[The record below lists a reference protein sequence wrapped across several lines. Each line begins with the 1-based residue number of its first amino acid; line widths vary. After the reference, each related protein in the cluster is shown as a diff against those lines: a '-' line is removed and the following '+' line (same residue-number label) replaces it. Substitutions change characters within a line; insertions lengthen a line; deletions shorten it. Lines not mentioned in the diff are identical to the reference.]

1 MGDALVYLSI
11 GHMNP
16 TDKRLAIQIAAD
28 HRRAGIFGSYA
39 RGEQLP
45 YILTF
50 MDLCNASLIIFTS
63 PSRFLP

>member
-1 MGDALVYLSI
+1 MSAEEIES
-11 GHMNP
+11 
-16 TDKRLAIQIAAD
+16 RLTPLLEGYDI
-28 HRRAGIFGSYA
+28 RRAGIFGSYA
-39 RGEQLP
+39 SGEHLP